1 MPSATQSRPNH
12 KTHLCSSDSTTLAST
27 TLSRAQVSLLPTNNS
42 LRLLYNLLT
51 LSQDQFDV
59 ARIGHVW
66 VDLEFLSAT
75 HPQLSPPSAGFLHD
89 RGHGM
94 FVDVALVLG

>member
-12 KTHLCSSDSTTLAST
+12 KTHLCSSDSTTLTST
-27 TLSRAQVSLLPTNNS
+27 TLSRAQVSLLPTNNR
-42 LRLLYNLLT
+42 LGLLYNLLT

-59 ARIGHVW
+59 ARVGHVW
-66 VDLEFLSAT
+66 VDLDILSVN
-75 HPQLSPPSAGFLHD
+75 SPAVPVSEGSLHD

-94 FVDVALVLG
+94 FVDVA